1 VQAAAKIVIEPI
13 FEADFMPCSF
23 GFRPKRS
30 AHDALQV
37 LVDESWRGA
46 RWVAES
52 DVSNCFEAIPHSGL
66 MSAIEERISDRHVL
80 KLLRAML
87 RAGVMEDGAVR
98 RSEAG
103 TPQGGVI
110 SPCLCNVYLHR
121 LERQWQTRGHG
132 VLVRYADDLLA
143 ICTTKQEAE
152 GALEALTAILAE
164 LGLELKTDKTRIV
177 HLREGGEG
185 VDFLGFHHRY
195 VRGNTPRSRHL
206 AFLVRWP
213 SRQAMGRA
221 RQRIREITDRSRLK
235 VPIEVIVHDLNQ
247 FMRGWSGY
255 FRYGNSARQFTKIM
269 LHAYRHLAGFVA
281 KRHKQRKRYGY
292 WVLAQTP
299 DRFGLITLNGTIV
312 APRPNRPWR
321 RGS

>member
-1 VQAAAKIVIEPI
+1 
-13 FEADFMPCSF
+13 
-23 GFRPKRS
+23 
-30 AHDALQV
+30 
-37 LVDESWRGA
+37 
-46 RWVAES
+46 
-52 DVSNCFEAIPHSGL
+52 

-98 RSEAG
+98 RREAG

-110 SPCLCNVYLHR
+110 SPCLCSVYLHR
-121 LERQWQTRGHG
+121 LDRQWQTRGDG
-132 VLVRYADDLLA
+132 VLVRYADDLLT

-206 AFLVRWP
+206 AFLVRSLTAGDGTSP
-213 SRQAMGRA
+213 PADSGNHRPLTAEGPHRGDRA
-221 RQRIREITDRSRLK
+221 RPQPVHARLGGLLPIREL
-235 VPIEVIVHDLNQ
+235 
-247 FMRGWSGY
+247 
-255 FRYGNSARQFTKIM
+255 ARQFTKIM
-269 LHAYRHLAGFVA
+269 LHAYRHLAGFIA

-299 DRFGLITLNGTIV
+299 DRFGVITLNGTIV